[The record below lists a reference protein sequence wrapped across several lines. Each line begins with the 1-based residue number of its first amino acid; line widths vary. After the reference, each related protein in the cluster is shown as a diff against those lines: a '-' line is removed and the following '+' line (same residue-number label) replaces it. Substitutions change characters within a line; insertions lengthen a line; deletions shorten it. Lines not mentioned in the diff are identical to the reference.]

1 MNAHTSSLRWVAMR
15 WALPCVVVVLSA
27 CSSRPVR
34 IAPVETRN
42 ITPSAAPRVASIEEA
57 QPLAPV
63 PPGFYRVQNGDTL
76 TRIAFANKRSNDD
89 LIRWNNLSNPDVIEI
104 NQVIRID
111 PPPGEQVEA
120 PVKVQPIQAAPKS
133 AARSLNAA
141 GQEQSQPVTTGQAT
155 AVDKSAST
163 AQTPAASQQAPASA
177 PSNTASAAIPGAP
190 SLMWPAKGRVVATF
204 DEDKSKGVAIAGKAG
219 DPVVAAAD
227 GKVVYAGSGLR
238 GYGNLL
244 IIKHD
249 ETYLTAYAHNQELRV
264 KQDQDVK
271 AGQRIADM
279 GSSDADQV
287 KLHFEVRRMGKPID
301 PLLLLPVR

>member
-1 MNAHTSSLRWVAMR
+1 MIVQNSPLRMSAWR
-15 WALPCVVVVLSA
+15 WALPMVLLALGA
-27 CSSRPVR
+27 CSSRPLR
-34 IAPVETRN
+34 LAPVETRS
-42 ITPSAAPRVASIEEA
+42 ITPPSAPRVASIEEA
-57 QPLAPV
+57 QPLPPV
-63 PPGFYRVQNGDTL
+63 PAGFYRVQNGDTL
-76 TRIAFANKRSNDD
+76 TRIAFANKRSSQD

-111 PPPGEQVEA
+111 PPPGELVEPA
-120 PVKVQPIQAAPKS
+120 VKVQPIESAPKS
-133 AARSLNAA
+133 AARSLNTV
-141 GQEQSQPVTTGQAT
+141 GQEPKQPA
-155 AVDKSAST
+155 AST
-163 AQTPAASQQAPASA
+163 APTNAVASQ
-177 PSNTASAAIPGAP
+177 NTAAPQNTAAAAIPGAP
-190 SLMWPAKGRVVATF
+190 SLIWPANGRVVATF

-219 DPVVAAAD
+219 DPVLAAAD

-249 ETYLTAYAHNQELRV
+249 ETYLTAYAHNQELKVR
-264 KQDQDVK
+264 QDQDVK